1 MKRMSFGLAGVLTA
15 AILAL
20 ASAPTQTPGFDVV
33 EKTIPELGAAMAS
46 RTVTS
51 RRLVEAYLAR
61 IAAFDQQGP
70 ALNAM
75 ITLNPNAAAE
85 ADALDRER
93 ALRGPRGPLHGIPI
107 ILKDNY
113 DTADMPTTAASIAL
127 KGSRPER
134 DAFQVKKLRDAG
146 VVVVGKS
153 N

>member
-61 IAAFDQQGP
+61 IAAFDQQAP

-85 ADALDRER
+85 AEALDRDR
-93 ALRGPRGPLHGIPI
+93 ALRGAKGAMQGIPI
-107 ILKDNY
+107 IMLHSY
-113 DTADMPTTAASIAL
+113 HTA
-127 KGSRPER
+127 
-134 DAFQVKKLRDAG
+134 
-146 VVVVGKS
+146 
-153 N
+153 